1 MGGGN
6 SAHCFFV
13 ALIGV
18 IPFVRLIAVMHQ
30 KKIARGDAEDAE
42 KKKNS
47 ANSATPR

>member
-18 IPFVRLIAVMHQ
+18 IPFVRLIAVIHQ
-30 KKIARGDAEDAE
+30 KKIARGDAE

-47 ANSATPR
+47 ANSANPA